1 MSPQLAPLVTPGTR
15 VLLVGGAGFIGHA
28 LALRLKADGAD
39 PWVVDSFTVNHIK
52 SLKEMSQPGVNHD
65 LYLTIANAR
74 LDLLEAADIR
84 VIEQNA
90 RDSAALAS
98 ILDEF
103 HPAAVVVLAA
113 ISHASRSNADPH
125 RAFEN
130 GAGTLK
136 ASLEAVRGRPGTH
149 LVYMSSSMVYGNF
162 ATPTVDETAP
172 CDPLGIY
179 GALKFGGET
188 LIRAYHR
195 VFGLEYTI
203 VRPSAAY
210 GPGCIARRFIQTSI
224 ENALGGMPL
233 QIKGDGAEKIDF
245 TYIDD
250 LVDGLVRV
258 LATPEARNEIINVTT
273 GNATSLLTAAT
284 LVADRFPGSTIQHLE
299 REALLPKRGTLD
311 IGKARR
317 LLGFEPRWNAQTGIE
332 AYVNWYLA
340 MRDRDPALFVID
352 APLANE

>member
-1 MSPQLAPLVTPGTR
+1 MSGDVEPPMTSGRR

-28 LALRLKADGAD
+28 LALRLKTGGAA
-39 PWVVDSFTVNHIK
+39 PLVVDSFTVNHIK
-52 SLKEMSQPGVNHD
+52 SPLEMSRPGINRD
-65 LYLTIANAR
+65 LYLAIAGAR
-74 LDLLEAADIR
+74 LDLLAEAGIR
-84 VIEQNA
+84 VVEQDA
-90 RDSAALAS
+90 RDSAALAA
-98 ILDEF
+98 IVEEF
-103 HPAAVVVLAA
+103 RPDTVVVLAA
-113 ISHASRSNADPH
+113 ISHASRSNANPH

-130 GAGTLK
+130 GAGTLE
-136 ASLEAVRGRPGTH
+136 ASLEAVRGVPGTH
-149 LVYMSSSMVYGNF
+149 LVYMSSSMVYGDF

-188 LIRAYHR
+188 LVRAYHR

-210 GPGCIARRFIQTSI
+210 GPGCIGRRFIQTSI

-258 LATPEARNEIINVTT
+258 IEVPQARNEVINITT

-284 LVADRFPGSTIQHLE
+284 LVAARFPGSTIQHLE
-299 REALLPKRGTLD
+299 REALVPKRGTLD

-317 LLGFEPRWNAQTGIE
+317 LLGFEPRWNAQTGID
-332 AYVNWYLA
+332 AYVDWYVAL
-340 MRDRDPALFVID
+340 RDRSPGLFIID

>member
-1 MSPQLAPLVTPGTR
+1 MSPQVVPLVPPGTR

-39 PWVVDSFTVNHIK
+39 PLVVDSFTVNHIK
-52 SLKEMSQPGVNHD
+52 SPKEMSRPGINRD
-65 LYLTIANAR
+65 LYLTIAGAR
-74 LDLLEAADIR
+74 LGLLEAAGIR
-84 VIEQNA
+84 VIEQDA
-90 RDSAALAS
+90 RDSAVLAS

-103 HPAAVVVLAA
+103 RPDAVVVLAA

-130 GAGTLK
+130 GAGTLE

-162 ATPTVDETAP
+162 VTPTVDETAP

-210 GPGCIARRFIQTSI
+210 GPGCIGRRFIQTSI

-258 LATPEARNEIINVTT
+258 LAVPEARNEIINVTT

-284 LVADRFPGSTIQHLE
+284 LVAGRFPGSTIQHLQ

-317 LLGFEPRWNAQTGIE
+317 LLGFEPRWNAQTGID
-332 AYVNWYLA
+332 AYVDWYLA
-340 MRDRDPALFVID
+340 MRDRDPGLFVID